1 MKGKRAGAHPKV
13 KTSAKSVQTTAE
25 VSRKYYVLTNLS
37 TRTHW
42 NKYVVFILLLLLLKS
57 PNGAILLHS
66 PGRKPWVCCL
76 IHLLSPVGAALPR
89 RKTKFSRYSAAPT
102 ELILH
107 LVRVSPGFHIGLCPH
122 FTLGYAGVSPL
133 QGLFVRM
140 SNPKALDFT
149 TLTLALLAALP
160 YNGGI
165 QTILKLTYCLK
176 NQLFCIKVQT

>member
-1 MKGKRAGAHPKV
+1 MLTKV

-42 NKYVVFILLLLLLKS
+42 NKYVVFILLLLLSKS
-57 PNGAILLHS
+57 PKGAIHFHS
-66 PGRKPWVCCL
+66 PGRKPWVNRSP
-76 IHLLSPVGAALPR
+76 HLLSPVGAAQPQ
-89 RKTKFSRYSAAPT
+89 RKANTRAVSAAPT

-107 LVRVSPGFHIGLCPH
+107 LVRVSLGFHIGLCPH

-149 TLTLALLAALP
+149 MLTLALLAALP

-165 QTILKLTYCLK
+165 QTTHKTDVLS
-176 NQLFCIKVQT
+176 